1 MRPIRFSLVF
11 AVALMLGCGASGDRP
26 KGRVIPQQDGLATV
40 DGPEDRREGNEKAR
54 PLSSKELSGTWLG
67 EKESVKVEI
76 TFRGTDD
83 AKWHLNTVGATY
95 GANIGADLKRVDD
108 PQSGRVLLRFDYRST
123 STGELGSAVL
133 GCVERGEADTLQL
146 TILPKATEFVKEY
159 KPVERILLNAV
170 NDKER

>member
-1 MRPIRFSLVF
+1 MA
-11 AVALMLGCGASGDRP
+11 AVG
-26 KGRVIPQQDGLATV
+26 
-40 DGPEDRREGNEKAR
+40 GPEDRREGNEKAR
-54 PLSSKELSGTWLG
+54 PLSSKELSGTWRG

-83 AKWHLNTVGATY
+83 AKWHLNTIGATS
-95 GANIGADLKRVDD
+95 GANIGTDLKRVDD
-108 PQSGRVLLRFDYRST
+108 PQSGSVLLRFDYRST

-159 KPVERILLNAV
+159 KPVKRIPLSKV
-170 NDKER
+170 NDKKR